1 MVAVLQAFGGPWVI
15 IPGPLFK
22 PRGSE
27 VDPQTVLDR
36 HRDRMIKMLK
46 NVKASSQG
54 NTKLRR
60 FCDRVYDDLDQVT
73 DTPATRDYLPGEELF
88 LWCHNEL
95 LELAEVER
103 PAPPNE
109 PYLAD
114 MIARLRDF
122 GGRLERNEPLPPGF
136 AIHWLEDLDDDECA
150 VESNESNATPTTG

>member
-1 MVAVLQAFGGPWVI
+1 M
-15 IPGPLFK
+15 
-22 PRGSE
+22 
-27 VDPQTVLDR
+27 DPQTVLDR

-54 NTKLRR
+54 SMKLRR
-60 FCDRVYDDLDQVT
+60 FCDRVYDDLDHVT
-73 DTPATRDYLPGEELF
+73 DTPAKRDYLPGEELF

-109 PYLAD
+109 PYLVD

-136 AIHWLEDLDDDECA
+136 AIHWLDDLDDDDVCWDDLADYPVSETDA
-150 VESNESNATPTTG
+150 PPKVD